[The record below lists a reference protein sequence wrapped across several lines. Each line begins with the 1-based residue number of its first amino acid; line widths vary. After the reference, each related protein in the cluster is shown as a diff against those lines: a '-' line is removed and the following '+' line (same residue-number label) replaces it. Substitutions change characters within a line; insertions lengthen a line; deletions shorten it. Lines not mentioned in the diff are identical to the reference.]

1 MWFGRNR
8 PFIGALRVVVHDTA
22 DLAQRI
28 VTSIGSPAVACVDV
42 RMRAS
47 APPRGWFGH
56 PNLASLR
63 AVAAERDGSGC
74 RIRIAVERPIDVAAL
89 LAAAYRMVEPVRGVS
104 GTFVDALPS
113 DATVFAGG
121 VRDVFGNDVH
131 THLRRADRV
140 IAAGDVPDIEAA
152 ERVEVGARGSWR
164 VSGMPVV
171 CAIDPAVHRP
181 FHRPSDAAPHMATV
195 PRTDWLTAAQV
206 SELRASTA
214 VSGTVS
220 DVVHAQLHATGVL
233 LADEIP
239 AEDSPWSIAGRAFA
253 SKRRAYQRW
262 SPNAVLEGWPTVS
275 AVLVTHRLDHLAAI
289 VDQLRAFDYPRL
301 QVVIG
306 LHGVEVRQVQPL
318 LADFPHPV
326 EIHTV
331 DAATP
336 FGAALQAVCERA
348 GGEYLTKIDDDDIY
362 APTHIWDLVIA
373 HRYSGAELVGKALD
387 WIYLADDDITV
398 FRPTYAAE
406 KYGKFV
412 AGGTLFLARATLDA
426 IGGWRPVPKSVDLAL
441 IESVRRHGGV
451 VYRTQGFGYTYVR
464 RGGGHT
470 AQVDNAHFRTK
481 VSAEFPGR
489 FQVQA

>member
-8 PFIGALRVVVHDTA
+8 PFAGALRVVVHDTA

-28 VTSIGSPAVACVDV
+28 VTMIGTQSASSVDV
-42 RMRAS
+42 EVRAS

-56 PNLASLR
+56 PQLASLR
-63 AVAAERDGSGC
+63 ALSAERVGSGC
-74 RIRIAVERPIDVAAL
+74 RVRIAVERPVDVAVL
-89 LAAAYRMVEPVRGVS
+89 LAAVYRMVEPVRGVP
-104 GTFVDALPS
+104 GTFVDPLPA
-113 DATVFAGG
+113 DATAFAGG

-140 IAAGDVPDIEAA
+140 IAAGAVSDIEAA
-152 ERVEVGARGSWR
+152 ERIQVGVLGQWR
-164 VSGMPVV
+164 ISGQPAV

-181 FHRPSDAAPHMATV
+181 FQRSSNAVLHRGVIPQTN
-195 PRTDWLTAAQV
+195 WLTSAHVA
-206 SELRASTA
+206 ELLPCTA
-214 VSGTVS
+214 VSGSAS
-220 DVVHAQLHATGVL
+220 DVVHAQLNASGVL
-233 LADEIP
+233 LDEELPADE
-239 AEDSPWSIAGRAFA
+239 SPWSIAGRAFA
-253 SKRRAYQRW
+253 HKRRAYQRW
-262 SPNAVLEGWPTVS
+262 SPDAVLASWPTVS
-275 AVLVTHRLDHLAAI
+275 AVLVTHRHDHLPAI
-289 VDQLRAFDYPRL
+289 LDQLRAFEYPRL

-306 LHGVEVRQVQPL
+306 LHGIDAHQVQSL
-318 LADFPHPV
+318 LTDFPHPV
-326 EIHTV
+326 TIHTV
-331 DAATP
+331 DATVP
-336 FGAALQAVCERA
+336 FGAALQAVSRHAE
-348 GGEYLTKIDDDDIY
+348 GEYLTKIDDDDIY

-387 WIYLADDDITV
+387 WIYLADEDTTV

-426 IGGWRPVPKSVDLAL
+426 VGGWRPVPKSVDLAL
-441 IESVRRHGGV
+441 IESIRRHGGV

-489 FQVQA
+489 FQVEA